1 MINKA
6 KDFPFTQLQGKI
18 ELNDST
24 IEKFQADEPTK
35 PNAYVEVKATGKGL
49 HYQWYIKLKDTE
61 EWKEIGDS
69 NVSRYYIGGLSGV
82 SKELNGAKFKC
93 KVSNSKGSVTSDEVT
108 LTVAEEEMPV
118 ITAQPTNQTVDPS
131 EYDALTKRKFARYVV
146 AVNGS
151 GSGGGTTTDEHNKG
165 WFTGP
170 TALPTTGENG
180 DYAIVGTTDTVWV
193 WDSDTNKWVDT
204 GATNTVKTVNNI
216 GPDETGNISLSADN
230 ISDLNIGADGRTIT
244 IGTKSVSL
252 LTPDSVI
259 AANKIDGT
267 VNTALEATK
276 AYQDGNGENIAD
288 TYAKTSAL
296 TNALDGK
303 QDISN
308 LVTAFGT
315 TPADTKYPSEK
326 LVFSSLETLNNTTTT
341 LSSEIETIKN
351 TYLPSKAN
359 KATTLSGYGITDVK
373 IEEDNKTITLGEKS
387 ITPLTV
393 DSTIA
398 ANKIEGT
405 VASATKTSQDAE
417 GNIISTTYAK
427 SIDVNTSLS
436 TKQDISN
443 LVTSFSTTTSDTKYP
458 SEKLVHSS
466 LGTINQSI
474 TGLENDIQAL
484 SNNKA
489 DKATTLAGYNIGNA
503 YTKDEVNTE
512 LDKKQN
518 LSNLVTEITAE
529 SLNTT
534 YPSSKAVYDYVQ
546 TLIQQLKETNN
557 LQ

>member
-6 KDFPFTQLQGKI
+6 KDFPFTQLQGKL

-24 IEKFQADEPTK
+24 IKKFQANEPTK

-49 HYQWYIKLKDTE
+49 TYQWYIKLKDTE

-108 LTVAEEEMPV
+108 LTIAEEEMPV
-118 ITAQPTNQTVDPS
+118 ITTQPTNQTVDPD

-146 AVNGS
+146 AINGNGS
-151 GSGGGTTTDEHNKG
+151 GGETTDEHNKG
-165 WFTGP
+165 WFAGP
-170 TALPTTGENG
+170 TALPTTGKNG

-216 GPDETGNISLSADN
+216 GPDETGNISLSANN
-230 ISDLNIGADGRTIT
+230 ISDLNIGDDGRTIT
-244 IGTKSVSL
+244 IGTKSVSP

-259 AANKIDGT
+259 AANKINGT

-276 AYQDGNGENIAD
+276 AYQDGNGDSIAD

-296 TNALDGK
+296 TNALNGK
-303 QDISN
+303 QDVSN

-326 LVFSSLETLNNTTTT
+326 LV
-341 LSSEIETIKN
+341 
-351 TYLPSKAN
+351 Y
-359 KATTLSGYGITDVK
+359 
-373 IEEDNKTITLGEKS
+373 
-387 ITPLTV
+387 
-393 DSTIA
+393 
-398 ANKIEGT
+398 
-405 VASATKTSQDAE
+405 
-417 GNIISTTYAK
+417 
-427 SIDVNTSLS
+427 
-436 TKQDISN
+436 
-443 LVTSFSTTTSDTKYP
+443 
-458 SEKLVHSS
+458 SS

-474 TGLENDIQAL
+474 TGLENDTQAL

-489 DKATTLAGYNIGNA
+489 DKATTLAGYNIGDA
-503 YTKDEVNTE
+503 YTKVEVNTE

>member
-6 KDFPFTQLQGKI
+6 KDFPFTQLQGKL

-24 IEKFQADEPTK
+24 IKKFQVDEPTK

-49 HYQWYIKLKDTE
+49 TYQWYIKLKDTE

-93 KVSNSKGSVTSDEVT
+93 KVSNSKGSVISDEVT
-108 LTVAEEEMPV
+108 LTIAEEEMPT
-118 ITAQPTNQTVDPS
+118 ITAQPTNQTVDPG

-146 AVNGS
+146 AVNGNGS
-151 GSGGGTTTDEHNKG
+151 GSGTTDEHNKG
-165 WFTGP
+165 WFADPAT
-170 TALPTTGENG
+170 LPTTGENG

-204 GATNTVKTVNNI
+204 GTTNTVKTVNNI

-230 ISDLNIGADGRTIT
+230 ISDLNIGDDGHTIT
-244 IGTKSVSL
+244 IGAKSVSP
-252 LTPDSVI
+252 LTPDSAI

-267 VNTALEATK
+267 VKKALEATK
-276 AYQDGNGENIAD
+276 AYQDGNGENIAN
-288 TYAKTSAL
+288 TYVKTSAL
-296 TNALDGK
+296 TNALDEK
-303 QDISN
+303 QDVSN

-315 TPADTKYPSEK
+315 TPTDTKYPSEK
-326 LVFSSLETLNNTTTT
+326 LV
-341 LSSEIETIKN
+341 
-351 TYLPSKAN
+351 Y
-359 KATTLSGYGITDVK
+359 
-373 IEEDNKTITLGEKS
+373 
-387 ITPLTV
+387 
-393 DSTIA
+393 
-398 ANKIEGT
+398 
-405 VASATKTSQDAE
+405 
-417 GNIISTTYAK
+417 
-427 SIDVNTSLS
+427 
-436 TKQDISN
+436 
-443 LVTSFSTTTSDTKYP
+443 
-458 SEKLVHSS
+458 SS

-474 TGLENDIQAL
+474 TGLENDTQAL

-489 DKATTLAGYNIGNA
+489 DKATTLAGYNIGDA
-503 YTKDEVNTE
+503 YTKTEVNTE